1 MGKIQNIF
9 AKGIINKDS
18 QARFVD
24 SAELI
29 DAENF
34 FVVTTEGNSQG
45 VGKNAL
51 GNLKRTN
58 LNIPGAK
65 TMGTGKNSSKNK
77 VYNFIKATIYDYL
90 IEYDVDTH
98 VSVIVLQSTTGTRLN
113 LKTGER
119 ILNVDIISSGEPYDP
134 VTGLGGDLISWSG
147 DSNPPRIGNIERMK
161 TWGTDGFTAEE
172 IMLIK
177 APPLYPPLVVLVNTV
192 DEKENFLKDKFLSF
206 ATRYKYKDDYY
217 SAISSWQEYQFSP
230 DNFQLDISSC
240 ENKGMIN
247 TFNACDISFNTGPRE
262 VQAIE
267 LLFRFSNSE
276 TVYRVDRFVKT
287 EEGWGNNITI
297 PTPIRFA
304 NNKVFSILPE
314 DQYFRSFDNVPENSV
329 AATVAGNRQMYA
341 NYKEGK
347 NLIDKYGDP
356 VVMNY
361 KVDFIS
367 IDPQSVDV
375 PITKLAT
382 ASIFDGL
389 SIADGKIRL
398 DFTGVE
404 LVKDASVALQFNL
417 RSIAVS
423 PPLTP
428 ARPIYNFNKTYGIV
442 LSQDYANI
450 TALVADT
457 ANGFESGI
465 EGYLSDLFLSSL
477 VYPEDSLDFPPS
489 LFNGFTLAVIST
501 NVIDIVFPSMKYEI
515 EVLPSGP
522 NTFVKEYIQD
532 SGSIASKEA
541 IGSKKSMKSYRG
553 YEVVMLYRDAQGR
566 KITAPSSAENNIFIP
581 ISKSESKNI
590 LTVDMQGLKPPSLAT
605 TYKFAVKPSKGTYE
619 EIYTT
624 DFYEDGYFRW
634 VRLEGASKNKV
645 KEGDLLLVKRDSSG
659 VIKRPI
665 TVSVLDIKNQEQDF
679 IIGSAIVE
687 LAGLYMKIKP
697 EGFDMPYNP
706 DSYKEFLGFEGK
718 RSGHPSV
725 TLTIPNST
733 LTNNIPE
740 GSIMT
745 IELSSNFSNES
756 EFNNYSTTIIASS
769 DYPDFQTFYNVQI
782 NSMVF
787 QGNNTSVDFG
797 GVFPKSSPGVDKF
810 KITGTSDGRDTV
822 INPKSGFL
830 NVKLT
835 LRTTAGFMV
844 FETQG
849 TEVDDVTFFETPEVF
864 PIVDGE
870 HVYDGENVTAGVHRL
885 VKTFNCFSQGN
896 GAESYQIRDAFNEKY
911 VRIDYL
917 QTVISEDGAR
927 EINRSCDIT
936 YSGVYNSSS
945 NVNRLNEFNLYLA
958 NYKDDIDKSYG
969 SIYKIKGEDTN
980 LQVFQ
985 EEKDSQVFYGK
996 DILYNADGSSN
1007 LSKISDV
1014 LGSQDD
1020 YLGDWGISSHPDS
1033 YDKDGFNAYHTDAKK
1048 GVVLKKSNNGLFE
1061 VSGQGMRSY
1070 FQALFRDNKINHIN
1084 GKYDTYNGFYI
1095 LNIQYNDTEYVTW
1108 AYSDKDNGWL
1118 GRMTFNPEDMIRINS
1133 KFISFKNG
1141 EVYEHNS
1148 AVSYNTFYGVESPST
1163 FTFNFSQNPSERKT
1177 YKVLEIE
1184 GTDAW
1189 KMVVNTDLS
1198 KGFVNKEDFVRQEGV
1213 FYAYIRT
1220 SNDAIDS
1227 SLLSCQGIG
1236 NASVAGLVLNF
1247 SFDLDDVISV
1257 GDTVRNSNLE
1267 SIGVILSKTKRSL
1280 TLDAMNNISNGDFV
1294 LCSKTQSVA
1303 NGGLLGYHLE
1313 VHCSLSKNTK
1323 TEVYAINSEVVK
1335 SYS

>member
-1 MGKIQNIF
+1 MAKFQNTF
-9 AKGIINKDS
+9 SRGTINKDL
-18 QARFVD
+18 QGRFVD

-29 DAENF
+29 DAENYF
-34 FVVTTEGNSQG
+34 VTTTQGSSIG

-51 GNLKRTN
+51 GNVKRTN
-58 LNIPGAK
+58 LNILGAK
-65 TMGTGKNSSKNK
+65 TIGAGKNSSKNK
-77 VYNFIKATIYDYL
+77 VYNFIKATSYDYL

-98 VSVIVLQSTTGTRLN
+98 DAVIVLQSTTGTRLN
-113 LKTGER
+113 FKTGER
-119 ILNVDIISSGEPYDP
+119 ILNVDIVSSGEPYDAA
-134 VTGLGGDLISWSG
+134 TGLGGDLISWSG
-147 DSNPPRIGNIERMK
+147 DSNDLRVGNIERMK
-161 TWGTDGFTAEE
+161 TWGIDGFTAEE

-177 APPLYPPLVVLVNTV
+177 APPLYPPLVVPVNTV
-192 DEKENFLKDKFLSF
+192 DGKENFLKDKFLSF

-217 SAISSWQEYQFSP
+217 SAISSWQEYEFSP
-230 DNFQLDISSC
+230 DKFKLDISSC

-276 TVYRVDRFVKT
+276 TVYKVDRFVKT

-297 PTPIRFA
+297 PAPIRFS
-304 NNKVFSILPE
+304 NNKVYSILPE
-314 DQYFRSFDNVPENSV
+314 DQYFRSFDNVPENSI
-329 AATVAGNRQMYA
+329 AATVAGNRQMFA

-347 NLIDKYGDP
+347 NLIDKNGNP
-356 VVMNY
+356 VVMEY
-361 KVDFIS
+361 IVDFVS
-367 IDPQSVDV
+367 IEPQSVV
-375 PITKLAT
+375 IPVTKLDSI
-382 ASIFDGL
+382 SIFDS
-389 SIADGKIRL
+389 SIIVDGKIRM

-417 RSIAVS
+417 KSIAVN
-423 PPLTP
+423 PALTP

-442 LSQDYANI
+442 LNQDYANI
-450 TALVADT
+450 SALVADT
-457 ANGFESGI
+457 ANGFEAGI

-477 VYPEDSLDFPPS
+477 VYPDDSLDFPPS
-489 LFNGFTLAVIST
+489 LFNGFTISVIST
-501 NVIDIVFPSMKYEI
+501 NVIEIVFPSMKYEI

-522 NTFVKEYIQD
+522 NKFVFEYIQD
-532 SGSIASKEA
+532 SGSIASLDA
-541 IGSKKSMKSYRG
+541 IGSKKSMKSYRD
-553 YEVVMLYRDAQGR
+553 YELVMMYRDAQGR
-566 KITAPSSAENNIFIP
+566 KVTAPSSAENNVFIP
-581 ISKSESKNI
+581 ISNSASKNI
-590 LTVDMQGLKPPSLAT
+590 LTVDVKSQKPPSWAT
-605 TYKFAVKPSKGTYE
+605 TYKFALKQSKGTYE

-634 VRLEGASKNKV
+634 IRLEGTSKNKV

-659 VIKRPI
+659 VISRPI
-665 TVSVLDIKNQEQDF
+665 TISVLEVKQQEKDF
-679 IIGSAIVE
+679 IDGSAIVE

-706 DSYKEFLGFEGK
+706 DSYKEFLGSAGA
-718 RSGHPSV
+718 RSGYPSV

-733 LTNNIPE
+733 KTNNIPE
-740 GSIMT
+740 GSILT
-745 IELSSNFSNES
+745 VELESNFSNEA
-756 EFNNYSTTIIASS
+756 EFNKYSTDIIASS
-769 DYPDFQTFYNVQI
+769 DYADFQNFFNVQI

-787 QGNNTSVDFG
+787 QGDNPDVDFG
-797 GVFPKSSPGVDKF
+797 GVFPKSSPGADKF
-810 KITGTSDGRDTV
+810 QISGTSNGRNTV

-830 NVKLT
+830 NVKVT

-849 TEVDDVTFFETPEVF
+849 SEVDDVIFHETPEVF
-864 PIVDGE
+864 PIINGE
-870 HVYDGENVTAGVHRL
+870 HVFNGENVTAGVHRL

-911 VRIDYL
+911 IRVDYL
-917 QTVISEDGAR
+917 PTAMSEDGAR
-927 EINRSCDIT
+927 EINRPCDIT

-958 NYKDDIDKSYG
+958 NYKDDIEKSYG
-969 SIYKIKGEDTN
+969 PIYKIKGEDTN

-1014 LGSQDD
+1014 LGSQND

-1033 YDKDGFNAYHTDAKK
+1033 YDKDGFNAYHTDVKR
-1048 GVVLKKSNNGLFE
+1048 GVVIKKSNNGLFE
-1061 VSGQGMRSY
+1061 ASGQGMRSY
-1070 FQALFRDNKINHIN
+1070 FQALFRDNKINHVN

-1108 AYSDKDNGWL
+1108 AYSDKDDGWL

-1148 AVSYNTFYGVESPST
+1148 TAAYNTFYGVESSST
-1163 FTFNFSQNPSERKT
+1163 FTFNFSQNPSERKN
-1177 YKVLEIE
+1177 YKNVELEA
-1184 GTDAW
+1184 TDAW
-1189 KMVVNTDLS
+1189 DLTLETDLD
-1198 KGFVNKEDFVRQEGV
+1198 KGFINKEDFVRQEGV

-1220 SNDAIDS
+1220 SNDVIDS

-1236 NASVAGLVLNF
+1236 NCTVTDLVLSFN
-1247 SFDLDDVISV
+1247 FDLDDVISI
-1257 GDTVRNSNLE
+1257 GDTIRNSNLE
-1267 SIGVILSKTKRSL
+1267 LVGTILSKTDRTL
-1280 TLDAMNNISNGDFV
+1280 TLNTVNNIITGNYV
-1294 LCSKTQSVA
+1294 LCSKPQSVE
-1303 NGGLLGYHLE
+1303 NNIMLGYHLQ
-1313 VHCSLSKNTK
+1313 VKCSLSKTTK
-1323 TEVYAINSEVVK
+1323 TEVYAVNAEVVK